1 MVVSIETNRPTSGQ
15 VIPLRLFVSYWQS
28 KVESMGIHTI
38 STIGGV
44 PMVLIGVC
52 VSCWF

>member
-1 MVVSIETNRPTSGQ
+1 MVVSIKSGRPTSAQ

-38 STIGGV
+38 GTIGGI
-44 PMVLIGVC
+44 PMVLMC
-52 VSCWF
+52 ESM